1 MMRSFYF
8 FWLVLFAEASFA
20 TDAITFHQVPAL
32 PGDGI
37 ISMLRRYQLEQYSCN
52 FEQFYKLNN
61 LNRKSQL
68 IAGRKYQLPIMVYQF
83 NGKTIRSSIGIE
95 DYQTALR
102 IQKYNERMHEAQL
115 REKTFQKDK
124 VLWVPYH
131 ELNCPKP
138 DLAIESPV
146 EEVPEEDEKNTGKR
160 QFPIF
165 GKKYAYTPLISNK
178 LRGKVFYI
186 SSGHGGP
193 DPGAVGRRGKRSLC
207 EDEYAYDV
215 ALRLCRLLISH
226 GATAYMILRDDND
239 GIRSGEILPCDKDET
254 VWGGASI
261 PAWQKVRLTQRSDI
275 INELYDRNR
284 LAGVTDQLAIEI
296 HVDSRSSKK
305 RIDAFFCHHYTSD
318 AGKKIAQN
326 LYNTFKQKYAIY
338 QKGRGY
344 WGEVESRDLHMLR
357 ECKPVS
363 VFVELA
369 NIKNYADQ
377 QRLIIEK
384 NRQLLAEWL
393 FEGLTK

>member
-1 MMRSFYF
+1 MKRLFCLLFSIF
-8 FWLVLFAEASFA
+8 FAGAIFA
-20 TDAITFHQVPAL
+20 TDAADFHKVPAL

-61 LNRKSQL
+61 LTRKSPL
-68 IAGRKYQLPIMVYQF
+68 IVGRKYQLPIMLYTF
-83 NGKTIRSSIGIE
+83 NGSTIRSSIGIE

-102 IQKYNERMHEAQL
+102 IQQYNERMEEAKL
-115 REKTFQKDK
+115 REEAFQKDK

-146 EEVPEEDEKNTGKR
+146 EDIPEEDKKNAGKR
-160 QFPIF
+160 MFPIF
-165 GKKYAYTPLISNK
+165 GDKHAYTPLLSNK
-178 LRGKVFYI
+178 LRGKVYYI

-226 GATAYMILRDDND
+226 GATAYMVLRDEND
-239 GIRSGEILPCDKDET
+239 GIRSDEILRCDQDET
-254 VWGGASI
+254 VWGGATI
-261 PAWQKVRLTQRSDI
+261 PAGQKARLTQRSDM
-275 INELYDRNR
+275 INELYERN
-284 LAGVTDQLAIEI
+284 LLIGVTEQLAIEI
-296 HVDSRSSKK
+296 HVDSRTSAK
-305 RIDAFFCHHYTSD
+305 RIDAFFCHHHTSA
-318 AGKKIAQN
+318 AGKKIAQR
-326 LYNTFKQKYAIY
+326 LYNKFKQKYAIY

-344 WGEVESRDLHMLR
+344 WGQVESRDLHMLR
-357 ECKPVS
+357 ECKPTS

-369 NIKNYADQ
+369 NIKNQSDQ
-377 QRLIIEK
+377 QRLVIEK

-393 FEGLTK
+393 FEGLTE

>member
-1 MMRSFYF
+1 MSGPLEGFRVVDLTSMVSGPVATMMLADQGADVIKIEPRQGELMRQVGIDNNGMTTSF
-8 FWLVLFAEASFA
+8 VS
-20 TDAITFHQVPAL
+20 T
-32 PGDGI
+32 
-37 ISMLRRYQLEQYSCN
+37 N
-52 FEQFYKLNN
+52 
-61 LNRKSQL
+61 
-68 IAGRKYQLPIMVYQF
+68 
-83 NGKTIRSSIGIE
+83 
-95 DYQTALR
+95 
-102 IQKYNERMHEAQL
+102 
-115 REKTFQKDK
+115 
-124 VLWVPYH
+124 
-131 ELNCPKP
+131 
-138 DLAIESPV
+138 
-146 EEVPEEDEKNTGKR
+146 
-160 QFPIF
+160 
-165 GKKYAYTPLISNK
+165 
-178 LRGKVFYI
+178 
-186 SSGHGGP
+186 
-193 DPGAVGRRGKRSLC
+193 RGKRSLC

-275 INELYDRNR
+275 INELYDRNQ
-284 LAGVTDQLAIEI
+284 LAGVTDQLAIAI